1 MGEKPSESF
10 HARLDALAPQ
20 GDLGVAVSGGGDSV
34 ALLLMA
40 TEWASRTGR
49 RVEAATVDHRLRPE
63 SGAEAEAVASLC
75 DRLGVSHEIL
85 TWCAPPDAGN
95 LSAAAREARIAL
107 LGDWARRRGLAFVA
121 LGHTLDDQ
129 AETVLLR
136 LARGAGVDGLS
147 GMAARV
153 RRDGVVWIRPLL
165 DARRDDLREYLRDA
179 GAAWA
184 EDPSNDDD
192 AYARIRMR
200 RLIADSA
207 DFSAEGLAAAADR
220 LRDQR
225 AALEWLATEFAD
237 RALRWGVLGEAWLDL
252 AALAPAPED
261 TRLRVAGG
269 ALREISGAA
278 YRPRQS
284 ALAPLLAE
292 LMEAESGSR
301 TLHGC
306 LVAWAHGAAAICRE
320 PSAASEEIEA
330 TENALW
336 DRRWRIR
343 PGVEGA
349 RIARLGEAGEAALA
363 ALRKCGAWEAPEDW
377 RAAPRAAR
385 LASPALW
392 RDGTLIAAPLAGY
405 GPARATLAPTADAW
419 RPSRR
424 DDPFHDR

>member
-1 MGEKPSESF
+1 M
-10 HARLDALAPQ
+10 
-20 GDLGVAVSGGGDSV
+20 
-34 ALLLMA
+34 
-40 TEWASRTGR
+40 
-49 RVEAATVDHRLRPE
+49 
-63 SGAEAEAVASLC
+63 
-75 DRLGVSHEIL
+75 
-85 TWCAPPDAGN
+85 
-95 LSAAAREARIAL
+95 
-107 LGDWARRRGLAFVA
+107 
-121 LGHTLDDQ
+121 
-129 AETVLLR
+129 
-136 LARGAGVDGLS
+136 
-147 GMAARV
+147 
-153 RRDGVVWIRPLL
+153 
-165 DARRDDLREYLRDA
+165 
-179 GAAWA
+179 
-184 EDPSNDDD
+184 
-192 AYARIRMR
+192 
-200 RLIADSA
+200 
-207 DFSAEGLAAAADR
+207 
-220 LRDQR
+220 
-225 AALEWLATEFAD
+225 
-237 RALRWGVLGEAWLDL
+237 
-252 AALAPAPED
+252 
-261 TRLRVAGG
+261 AGG

-301 TLHGC
+301 SLHGC

-320 PSAASEEIEA
+320 PAAALDEIEA

-405 GPARATLAPTADAW
+405 GPARATLAPSADVW